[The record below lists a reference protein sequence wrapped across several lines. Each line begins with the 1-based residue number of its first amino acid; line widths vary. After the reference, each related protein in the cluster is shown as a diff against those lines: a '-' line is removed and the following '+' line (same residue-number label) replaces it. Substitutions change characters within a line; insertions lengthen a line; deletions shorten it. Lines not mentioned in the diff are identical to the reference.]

1 MTTETKTSGVKVGD
15 LDVALGSEMG
25 LMKERPG
32 LKKSK
37 VLVESMRFEGQS
49 KLTAADHKLY
59 QLLLTLARHQG
70 ADRRTYEAEVANM
83 ATFLGESHL
92 GRIRESLDRLAR
104 TSVSYDFEDGEE
116 VRHWGVLKLLGF
128 EGSTD
133 LRSGTSRLTYWFDP
147 PVQRELVAEGSYAL
161 LDLYEVSRLR
171 CRYAPRLHE
180 LLALPAG
187 YDDRYRQPIRYAP
200 EDLAAML
207 GYAPKKFNFAIFK
220 RDVLDPSMRDI
231 AENVTTFQARY
242 QEKREGRGR
251 GGGKVVELTFEVTP
265 SARRTSGMRAERVS
279 NHVYTSAKA
288 AQEAG
293 NSDMPTSIAVGRV
306 VTAHGQSDL
315 VLWERW
321 THVVAA
327 AKADPNADIDGMQ
340 AGLLLSVLGRDG
352 ADAAFT
358 FWADAIFGKRRAAP
372 SFLREPDSPAP
383 EPQAEAAKPTMPVPS
398 DFKDVNEFVRAV
410 DDVLGRKPAVDMR
423 SPRQRV
429 QDEIVETAQEIVDLL
444 DGYQRRTGRTVRMD
458 PEAKGLG
465 EFLDHGWVRNM
476 CGLDYGWHRF
486 NEQAMSDTRIAWRII
501 EEALGV
507 LRRLPLTIEGDRAR
521 RGPLREI
528 AAAVAEWNLD
538 RAVGVAK
545 EAIAKAPKQPVPPVR
560 RPSFLGRGTPYR
572 AVTEA
577 HAETGYRDVLND
589 LAS

>member
-59 QLLLTLARHQG
+59 QLLLTLARNQG
-70 ADRRTYEAEVANM
+70 ADRRTYEAEVSKM

-116 VRHWGVLKLLGF
+116 VRRWGVLKLLGF

-147 PVQRELVAEGSYAL
+147 PVQRELVADGSYAL

-251 GGGKVVELTFEVTP
+251 GGGKVVEITFEVTP
-265 SARRTSGMRAERVS
+265 SARKTSGMRAERVS
-279 NHVYTSAKA
+279 SYVYMSAKA

-293 NSDMPTSIAVGRV
+293 NTDMPTSIAVGRA
-306 VTAHGQSDL
+306 VTAHGESDL
-315 VLWERW
+315 VLWSQW
-321 THVVAA
+321 KDVI
-327 AKADPNADIDGMQ
+327 AKAKANPNADLGGME

-358 FWADAIFGKRRAAP
+358 LWADATFGKKRPAPAFLRDAAAP
-372 SFLREPDSPAP
+372 TPKAEPVEVKKA
-383 EPQAEAAKPTMPVPS
+383 PVPS

-410 DDVLGRKPAVDMR
+410 DEVLWRKPKVDMR
-423 SPRQRV
+423 SPRQKA
-429 QDEIVETAQEIVDLL
+429 QDEVRGMARDIADLL
-444 DGYQRRTGRTVRMD
+444 DGYKPGTGRTVKLDSERD
-458 PEAKGLG
+458 E
-465 EFLDHGWVRNM
+465 EFVDSGWVRRM
-476 CGLDYGWHRF
+476 CMPEYGWDRLG
-486 NEQAMSDTRIAWRII
+486 EQAMSDDTRRAWLVL
-501 EEALGV
+501 EQALGV
-507 LRRLPLTIEGDRAR
+507 ICRGPLTTERDRSR

-528 AAAVAEWNLD
+528 ASAVADWDLD

-545 EAIAKAPKQPVPPVR
+545 GIVAKAPAQPQPVR
-560 RPSFLGRGTPYR
+560 RPPAFLTRGMAYR
-572 AVTEA
+572 PVTEA
-577 HAETGYRDVLND
+577 HAETEYRDVLSD